1 MKLIK
6 GKNEKWVCQ
15 MISNLADMEQELI
28 IMLRGRTL
36 NNKTIL
42 IRFIFGDVAI
52 EAMLS
57 ILMAHNAQK
66 KKLCPLK
73 LW

>member
-1 MKLIK
+1 
-6 GKNEKWVCQ
+6 
-15 MISNLADMEQELI
+15 MISNLAEMEQELI
-28 IMLRGRTL
+28 IILRRRTL

-42 IRFIFGDVAI
+42 IRFKFGDVAI

>member
-1 MKLIK
+1 
-6 GKNEKWVCQ
+6 
-15 MISNLADMEQELI
+15 MISDVANMEQELI

-42 IRFIFGDVAI
+42 IRFKFGDVAI

-73 LW
+73 L

>member
-1 MKLIK
+1 
-6 GKNEKWVCQ
+6 

-42 IRFIFGDVAI
+42 IRFKFGDVAI
-52 EAMLS
+52 EAMRS